1 MATNLFII
9 SMSILAFFLT
19 TVILGKYG
27 KEKDNASKLVKSIK
41 NDEVIKIERQELE
54 TSFASRFIAPQFKKI
69 TNYFDKIKKQREEKN
84 KKIVDEN
91 KIAKVQKT
99 ERLLR
104 MSGTHISYQNYNFFK
119 MAFAMIF
126 SIITIG
132 IALLLDTEPLYTLLI
147 VMIGLMLAFVM
158 PNFILKT
165 KVTSHQNA
173 IREQLPDVLDLL
185 SVCTGAG
192 LSFDNALLKVVDKMD
207 GPFIDE
213 LMTVFK
219 QMQMGVSRT
228 DALNSLSDCT
238 DIPELKTFTSA
249 LVQASQLGIPVTN
262 VMNVQS
268 QQLRDSRRES
278 ARERGNKASVKM
290 AIPIMVFIFPALFI
304 VILGPTVINVIS
316 ATG

>member
-1 MATNLFII
+1 MVINFFII
-9 SMSILAFFLT
+9 SIALLVFIL
-19 TVILGKYG
+19 TVIVFGKLGKATDN
-27 KEKDNASKLVKSIK
+27 KDKLIKSVK
-41 NDEVIKIERQELE
+41 NEDVIKIERAELE
-54 TSFASRFIAPQFKKI
+54 TTFASRFITPKIKKL
-69 TNYFDKIKKQREEKN
+69 TSYFEKVKKQREEKS
-84 KKIVDEN
+84 KKVVDEN
-91 KIAKVQKT
+91 KIAKIKKT

-104 MSGTHISYQNYNFFK
+104 MSGTHMSYQNYSFVK
-119 MAFAMIF
+119 LAFAIIF
-126 SIITIG
+126 SVITIG
-132 IALLLDTEPLYTLLI
+132 VALLLDTEALYTILI

-158 PNFILKT
+158 PDFLLKA

-192 LSFDNALLKVVDKMD
+192 LSFDNALVKVVDKMD

-219 QMQMGVSRT
+219 QMQMGVSRA

-238 DIPELKTFTSA
+238 DIPELKTFASA
-249 LVQASQLGIPVTN
+249 LIQASQLGIPVTN
-262 VMNVQS
+262 VMNVQA

-290 AIPIMVFIFPALFI
+290 TIPIMFFIFPALFI
-304 VILGPTVINVIS
+304 VILGPTVINVMN